1 MHPSFLVWPDHL
13 QCSILKPEVLQ
24 SVSNEIKQID
34 ESVIKRIM
42 GQQGLTYITDYL
54 ENAKSTSVYRKEFDK
69 HFSSLKELRQNFD
82 VYKAF
87 PELQNNLM

>member
-1 MHPSFLVWPDHL
+1 
-13 QCSILKPEVLQ
+13 
-24 SVSNEIKQID
+24 
-34 ESVIKRIM
+34 M

-54 ENAKSTSVYRKEFDK
+54 ENAKSTSVYRKEFDQ